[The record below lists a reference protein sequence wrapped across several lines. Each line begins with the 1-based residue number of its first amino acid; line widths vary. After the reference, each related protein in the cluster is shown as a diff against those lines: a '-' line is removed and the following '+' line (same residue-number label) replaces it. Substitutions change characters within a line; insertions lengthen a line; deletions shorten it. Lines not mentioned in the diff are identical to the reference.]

1 APRAGRDAARLRCS
15 GAQTLRLAARNHEL
29 QLEKPI
35 SKSIS
40 GRLLGNLLLENC
52 GQGRKRVRDAHGGAC
67 SSSSF
72 LFSRPRVSF
81 APPLRSAQ
89 GAALIQLLQEEQRKL
104 SVQRGGQQPPV
115 PVRHASFLEHDSEA
129 PDHQHV
135 PNGVWVIVGLLNFI
149 AYTLDGVDGKQAR
162 RTNSSTPLGELFDH
176 GLDSWACV
184 YFVVTVYSTFGRGS
198 TGVSVFVLYLLLW
211 VVLFSFILSHWEKY
225 NTGILFLPW
234 GYDISQVTISIVYI
248 VTAIVGVEAWYAPFL
263 FNFLYRD
270 LFTTMIIACALTV
283 TLPMSLYN
291 FYKAYKNNTLKHHS
305 VYEIMLP
312 LVSPVLLFVL
322 CTTWIFVSPMD
333 ILEVHPRLFYF
344 MVGTA
349 FANISCQLIVCQM
362 SSTRCQPLNWM
373 LLPIA
378 LVLSVVVSGFAPN
391 SETLLLYLLTAFLT
405 LAHIHYG
412 VVVVSQLSRH
422 FNIRPFSLKKPTPD

>member
-1 APRAGRDAARLRCS
+1 SQYSAVDSNPLSLYVMHPFWNTIVKIFPTWLAPNLITFS
-15 GAQTLRLAARNHEL
+15 GF
-29 QLEKPI
+29 
-35 SKSIS
+35 
-40 GRLLGNLLLENC
+40 LLLVFNF
-52 GQGRKRVRDAHGGAC
+52 
-67 SSSSF
+67 F
-72 LFSRPRVSF
+72 LMAYFDPDF
-81 APPLRSAQ
+81 Y
-89 GAALIQLLQEEQRKL
+89 
-104 SVQRGGQQPPV
+104 
-115 PVRHASFLEHDSEA
+115 ASA

-135 PNGVWVIVGLLNFI
+135 PSGVWVIVGLLNFI

-270 LFTTMIIACALTV
+270 LFTAMIIACALTV

-312 LVSPVLLFVL
+312 LVSPVLLFLL
-322 CTTWIFVSPMD
+322 CTTWIFMSPTD

-378 LVLSVVVSGFAPN
+378 AVLFVVMSGFVPN

-412 VVVVSQLSRH
+412 VVVVGELS
-422 FNIRPFSLKKPTPD
+422 

>member
-1 APRAGRDAARLRCS
+1 MHPFWNTIVKIFPTWLAPNLITFS
-15 GAQTLRLAARNHEL
+15 GF
-29 QLEKPI
+29 
-35 SKSIS
+35 
-40 GRLLGNLLLENC
+40 LLLVFN
-52 GQGRKRVRDAHGGAC
+52 
-67 SSSSF
+67 F
-72 LFSRPRVSF
+72 LLMAYFDPDF
-81 APPLRSAQ
+81 Y
-89 GAALIQLLQEEQRKL
+89 
-104 SVQRGGQQPPV
+104 
-115 PVRHASFLEHDSEA
+115 ASA

-135 PNGVWVIVGLLNFI
+135 PNGVWVVVGLLNFI

-248 VTAIVGVEAWYAPFL
+248 VTAFVGVEAWYAPFL

-270 LFTTMIIACALTV
+270 LFTAMIIACALTV

-305 VYEIMLP
+305 VYEILLP
-312 LVSPVLLFVL
+312 LVSPVLLFLL
-322 CTTWIFVSPMD
+322 CTTWIFVSPTD

-378 LVLSVVVSGFAPN
+378 AALFLVVSGLAPK

>member
-1 APRAGRDAARLRCS
+1 MAGYEYVTPEQLAGFDKYKYSAVDSNPLSLYVMHPFWNTIVKIFPTWLAPNLITFS
-15 GAQTLRLAARNHEL
+15 GF
-29 QLEKPI
+29 
-35 SKSIS
+35 
-40 GRLLGNLLLENC
+40 LLLVFNF
-52 GQGRKRVRDAHGGAC
+52 
-67 SSSSF
+67 F
-72 LFSRPRVSF
+72 LMAYFDPDF
-81 APPLRSAQ
+81 Y
-89 GAALIQLLQEEQRKL
+89 
-104 SVQRGGQQPPV
+104 
-115 PVRHASFLEHDSEA
+115 ASA

-135 PNGVWVIVGLLNFI
+135 PNRVWVMVGLLNFV

-176 GLDSWACV
+176 GLDSWACMF
-184 YFVVTVYSTFGRGS
+184 FVVTVYSTFGRGS
-198 TGVSVFVLYLLLW
+198 NGVSVFVLYLLLW

-234 GYDISQVTISIVYI
+234 GYDISQVTISVVYI

-270 LFTTMIIACALTV
+270 LFTAMIIGCALTV
-283 TLPMSLYN
+283 TVPMSLIN
-291 FYKAYKNNTLKHHS
+291 FYKAYKSNTLKHRS

-312 LVSPVLLFVL
+312 FFSPALLFIL
-322 CTTWIFVSPMD
+322 CMTWIFMSPSD

-373 LLPIA
+373 LLPLA
-378 LVLSVVVSGFAPN
+378 LVIFVVISGVAAHWEN
-391 SETLLLYLLTAFLT
+391 LLLYLLTALIT
-405 LAHIHYG
+405 LAHVHYG
-412 VVVVSQLSRH
+412 VGVVSQLSKH
-422 FNIRPFSLKKPTPD
+422 FNIRPFSLKKPSTD

>member
-1 APRAGRDAARLRCS
+1 SQYSAVDSNPLSLYVMHPFWNTIVKIFPTWLAPNLITFS
-15 GAQTLRLAARNHEL
+15 GF
-29 QLEKPI
+29 
-35 SKSIS
+35 
-40 GRLLGNLLLENC
+40 LLLVFNF
-52 GQGRKRVRDAHGGAC
+52 
-67 SSSSF
+67 F
-72 LFSRPRVSF
+72 LMAYFDPDF
-81 APPLRSAQ
+81 Y
-89 GAALIQLLQEEQRKL
+89 
-104 SVQRGGQQPPV
+104 
-115 PVRHASFLEHDSEA
+115 ASA

-135 PNGVWVIVGLLNFI
+135 PNGVWVVVGLLNFV

-270 LFTTMIIACALTV
+270 LFTAMIIACALTV

-305 VYEIMLP
+305 AYEITLP
-312 LVSPVLLFVL
+312 LVSPVLLFLL
-322 CTTWIFVSPMD
+322 CTAWIFLSPTD

-378 LVLSVVVSGFAPN
+378 AVLFLVMSGFAPN

-412 VVVVSQLSRH
+412 VVVVGDRSE
-422 FNIRPFSLKKPTPD
+422 

>member
-1 APRAGRDAARLRCS
+1 MPRLWKCSRPGWNEGDQWELWWRGWDQTVLKVPCNPLTLHGFWIPGFSRVFLSPDWWFCSLCGPQYSAVDSNPLSLYVMHPFWNTIVKIFPTWLAPNLITFS
-15 GAQTLRLAARNHEL
+15 GF
-29 QLEKPI
+29 
-35 SKSIS
+35 
-40 GRLLGNLLLENC
+40 LLLVFNF
-52 GQGRKRVRDAHGGAC
+52 
-67 SSSSF
+67 F
-72 LFSRPRVSF
+72 LMAYFDPDF
-81 APPLRSAQ
+81 Y
-89 GAALIQLLQEEQRKL
+89 
-104 SVQRGGQQPPV
+104 
-115 PVRHASFLEHDSEA
+115 ASA

-135 PNGVWVIVGLLNFI
+135 PNGVWIVVGLLNFM

-248 VTAIVGVEAWYAPFL
+248 VTAFVGVEAWYAPFL

-270 LFTTMIIACALTV
+270 LFTAMIIACALTV
-283 TLPMSLYN
+283 TLPMSLHN

-305 VYEIMLP
+305 AYEILLP
-312 LVSPVLLFVL
+312 LVSPVLLFLL
-322 CTTWIFVSPMD
+322 CTTWVFLSPTD
-333 ILEVHPRLFYF
+333 ILEVQPRLFYF

-362 SSTRCQPLNWM
+362 SSTRCRPLHWM
-373 LLPIA
+373 LVPIA
-378 LVLSVVVSGFAPN
+378 AALLLVLSGLAARA
-391 SETLLLYLLTAFLT
+391 EALLLYLLTAFLT
-405 LAHIHYG
+405 LAHVHYG

>member
-1 APRAGRDAARLRCS
+1 
-15 GAQTLRLAARNHEL
+15 
-29 QLEKPI
+29 
-35 SKSIS
+35 
-40 GRLLGNLLLENC
+40 LLGFVSLSQYSAVDSNPLSLYVMHPFWNAVVKIFPTWLAPNLITFSGFLLLVFNF
-52 GQGRKRVRDAHGGAC
+52 
-67 SSSSF
+67 F
-72 LFSRPRVSF
+72 LMAYFDPDF
-81 APPLRSAQ
+81 Y
-89 GAALIQLLQEEQRKL
+89 
-104 SVQRGGQQPPV
+104 
-115 PVRHASFLEHDSEA
+115 ASA

-135 PNGVWVIVGLLNFI
+135 PSGVWIVVGILNFM

-234 GYDISQVTISIVYI
+234 GYDVSQVTISIVYI
-248 VTAIVGVEAWYAPFL
+248 VTAFVGVEAWYAPFL

-270 LFTTMIIACALTV
+270 LFTAMIIVCALTV

-305 VYEIMLP
+305 VYEILLP
-312 LVSPVLLFVL
+312 LVSPVLLFLL
-322 CTTWIFVSPMD
+322 CTTWIFLSPTD
-333 ILEVHPRLFYF
+333 ILEVQPRLFYF

-349 FANISCQLIVCQM
+349 FANISVRASALCLKTWRIGYIEFSHVL
-362 SSTRCQPLNWM
+362 SAAKLLFGKVGKAAG
-373 LLPIA
+373 LLPVEPLPGDRDRDTGWGGVRRPAEQA
-378 LVLSVVVSGFAPN
+378 LQHP
-391 SETLLLYLLTAFLT
+391 TLLPTETHSGLTGSRGGENRPAGCRRTVNTCCKYL
-405 LAHIHYG
+405 
-412 VVVVSQLSRH
+412 
-422 FNIRPFSLKKPTPD
+422 

>member
-1 APRAGRDAARLRCS
+1 MALLEGRTHSISPHPGGAEQLEAVERISILLLACIHSESWSWHFQRVEDWWGLQQESCGGS
-15 GAQTLRLAARNHEL
+15 TQDGAQKVPDLWLFL
-29 QLEKPI
+29 Q
-35 SKSIS
+35 
-40 GRLLGNLLLENC
+40 
-52 GQGRKRVRDAHGGAC
+52 VAGALTVGFC
-67 SSSSF
+67 F
-72 LFSRPRVSF
+72 PFP
-81 APPLRSAQ
+81 
-89 GAALIQLLQEEQRKL
+89 
-104 SVQRGGQQPPV
+104 VQRRGQQPPV
-115 PVRHASFLEHDSEA
+115 PVCHASLLERHCEA

-135 PNGVWVIVGLLNFI
+135 PNGVWIVVGLLNFM

-234 GYDISQVTISIVYI
+234 GYDVSQVTISIVYI
-248 VTAIVGVEAWYAPFL
+248 VTAFVGVEAWYAPFL

-270 LFTTMIIACALTV
+270 LFTAMIIACALTV

-305 VYEIMLP
+305 VYEILLP
-312 LVSPVLLFVL
+312 LVSPVLLFLL
-322 CTTWIFVSPMD
+322 CTTWIFLSPTD
-333 ILEVHPRLFYF
+333 ILEVQPRLFYF

-378 LVLSVVVSGFAPN
+378 AVLLLVLSGLAPG

-422 FNIRPFSLKKPTPD
+422 FNIRPFSLRKPTPD

>member
-1 APRAGRDAARLRCS
+1 GEQITACGALRYSAVDSNPLSVYVMHPFWNTIVKIFPTWLAPNLITFS
-15 GAQTLRLAARNHEL
+15 GF
-29 QLEKPI
+29 
-35 SKSIS
+35 
-40 GRLLGNLLLENC
+40 LLLVFNF
-52 GQGRKRVRDAHGGAC
+52 
-67 SSSSF
+67 F
-72 LFSRPRVSF
+72 LMAYFDPDFYAS
-81 APPLRSAQ
+81 AP
-89 GAALIQLLQEEQRKL
+89 E
-104 SVQRGGQQPPV
+104 
-115 PVRHASFLEHDSEA
+115 
-129 PDHQHV
+129 HQHV
-135 PNGVWVIVGLLNFI
+135 PNGVWVVVGLLNFI

-322 CTTWIFVSPMD
+322 CTSWIFVSPMD

-378 LVLSVVVSGFAPN
+378 LQRNTSPLPVNCIPHPGTHPLWSGRGEPAEQAFQYT
-391 SETLLLYLLTAFLT
+391 TLLTKETHAGLTRNGGRENQLAVCRSTVNICCKYL
-405 LAHIHYG
+405 
-412 VVVVSQLSRH
+412 
-422 FNIRPFSLKKPTPD
+422 

>member
-1 APRAGRDAARLRCS
+1 MQRLVAGARRESLMLR
-15 GAQTLRLAARNHEL
+15 
-29 QLEKPI
+29 
-35 SKSIS
+35 IS
-40 GRLLGNLLLENC
+40 GFLHEYSAVDSNPLSLYVMHPFWNTIVKIFPTWLAPNLITFSGFLLLVFNF
-52 GQGRKRVRDAHGGAC
+52 
-67 SSSSF
+67 F
-72 LFSRPRVSF
+72 LMAYFDPDF
-81 APPLRSAQ
+81 Y
-89 GAALIQLLQEEQRKL
+89 
-104 SVQRGGQQPPV
+104 
-115 PVRHASFLEHDSEA
+115 ASA

-270 LFTTMIIACALTV
+270 LFTTMIIGKKLHVEAF
-283 TLPMSLYN
+283 LYN

-378 LVLSVVVSGFAPN
+378 LVLGSLPAFLPVPLRLADPLLLPALSPGEPA
-391 SETLLLYLLTAFLT
+391 EQALQYTTLLAKEAHAGLTRSGGRENQLAVCRSTVNNCCKYL
-405 LAHIHYG
+405 
-412 VVVVSQLSRH
+412 
-422 FNIRPFSLKKPTPD
+422 

>member
-1 APRAGRDAARLRCS
+1 MHPFWNTIVKIFPTWLAPNLITFS
-15 GAQTLRLAARNHEL
+15 GF
-29 QLEKPI
+29 
-35 SKSIS
+35 
-40 GRLLGNLLLENC
+40 LLLVFNF
-52 GQGRKRVRDAHGGAC
+52 
-67 SSSSF
+67 F
-72 LFSRPRVSF
+72 LMAYFDPDF
-81 APPLRSAQ
+81 Y
-89 GAALIQLLQEEQRKL
+89 
-104 SVQRGGQQPPV
+104 
-115 PVRHASFLEHDSEA
+115 ASA

-135 PNGVWVIVGLLNFI
+135 PNGVWVVVGLLNFI

-270 LFTTMIIACALTV
+270 LFTAMIIACALTV

-291 FYKAYKNNTLKHHS
+291 FHKAYKNNTLKHRS
-305 VYEIMLP
+305 VYEILLP
-312 LVSPVLLFVL
+312 LVSPVLLFLL
-322 CTTWIFVSPMD
+322 CTTWIFVSPTD

-349 FANISCQLIVCQM
+349 FANISVSC
-362 SSTRCQPLNWM
+362 SSGSSSSPGGCG
-373 LLPIA
+373 A
-378 LVLSVVVSGFAPN
+378 CEGA
-391 SETLLLYLLTAFLT
+391 
-405 LAHIHYG
+405 
-412 VVVVSQLSRH
+412 
-422 FNIRPFSLKKPTPD
+422 

>member
-1 APRAGRDAARLRCS
+1 
-15 GAQTLRLAARNHEL
+15 
-29 QLEKPI
+29 
-35 SKSIS
+35 
-40 GRLLGNLLLENC
+40 LLFPL
-52 GQGRKRVRDAHGGAC
+52 
-67 SSSSF
+67 SF
-72 LFSRPRVSF
+72 T
-81 APPLRSAQ
+81 
-89 GAALIQLLQEEQRKL
+89 
-104 SVQRGGQQPPV
+104 VQRGGQQPPV
-115 PVRHASFLEHDSEA
+115 PVRHASLLEHDSEA